1 MHMTTLRQ
9 TVSIRRQAT
18 LFAVLGTSF
27 LLTTFTLLDLRLTPS
42 TQTYDLLLQRPL
54 SDLPGWIGHGW
65 WPLDFALIAVLLWVL
80 YYGLV
85 NSPNFKNPTT
95 VPGNIKMFLGM
106 IFGGIGGILG
116 IFFCLMGGWYI
127 GLQGFV
133 MGGTATIVGIAVVG
147 ALMSIMHVIGQF
159 IKLTY
164 ELYVEPAIAPVTI
177 LLKKYFNAEDVPTD
191 SKE

>member
-1 MHMTTLRQ
+1 MTTLRE

-18 LFAVLGTSF
+18 LFAVLGASF
-27 LLTTFTLLDLRLTPS
+27 LLTIFTLLDLRLTPG

-95 VPGNIKMFLGM
+95 VLGNIKMFLGM
-106 IFGGIGGILG
+106 AFGGIGGFLG

-147 ALMSIMHVIGQF
+147 ALMSVMYVIGQF
-159 IKLTY
+159 IKVTY
-164 ELYVEPAIAPVTI
+164 GLYVAPAIAPVTI
-177 LLKKYFNAEDVPTD
+177 PLMKYFHAEDVPTD

>member
-1 MHMTTLRQ
+1 MTTLRE

-18 LFAVLGTSF
+18 LFAVLGASF
-27 LLTTFTLLDLRLTPS
+27 LLTIFTLLDLRLTPG

-106 IFGGIGGILG
+106 TFGGIGGFLG

-159 IKLTY
+159 IKLAY
-164 ELYVEPAIAPVTI
+164 ELYVAPAIAPVTI
-177 LLKKYFNAEDVPTD
+177 PLKKYFKAEDVPTD

>member
-1 MHMTTLRQ
+1 MTTLRQ